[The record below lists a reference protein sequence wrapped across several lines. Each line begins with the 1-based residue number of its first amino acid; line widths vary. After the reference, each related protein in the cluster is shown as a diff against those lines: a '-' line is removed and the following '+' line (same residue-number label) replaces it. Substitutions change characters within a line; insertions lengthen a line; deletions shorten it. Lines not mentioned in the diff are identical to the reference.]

1 MIIQYRWHHEFPHD
15 WHIYCG
21 ISAFLVAEGPCWS
34 VEIGRKLFQLL
45 QSGQLTAVS
54 EKN

>member
-1 MIIQYRWHHEFPHD
+1 MDEYKWQHKFPND
-15 WHIYCG
+15 WHIYYG
-21 ISAFLVAEGPCWS
+21 ISSFLVAKGSCWS

-45 QSGQLTAVS
+45 QSGQLTAGF